1 MPDNILTSLQVEQ
14 FLNLGYVKIENC
26 FDRSS
31 VQDWID
37 LAFSRLGYTADDPL
51 TWAEAKVHL
60 PSMNK
65 VEVPDFA
72 PKAWQAICEL
82 MGGARRIK
90 KPVYWGDSFIINF
103 RLGANQKWQP
113 PSPKVSGWHKDGD
126 WFRHFLDSP
135 EQGLLTIVL
144 WDDVQP
150 ESGGTYIATDSIGPV
165 AKYLLQYPQGITPQK
180 AEFSQL
186 IKQCQKFEEV
196 TGRAGDVFLLH
207 PYILHS
213 ASQNPSGRPRIITN
227 PAVSFQQP
235 MDFNRPDPSDYSLV
249 ERSVLHNLKVDHLN
263 FKITR
268 ARERIT
274 PERVHRQ
281 RKMMETQINR
291 LAANHIN

>member
-31 VQDWID
+31 AQDWID
-37 LAFSRLGYTADDPL
+37 LAFSRLGYIADDPL
-51 TWAEAKVHL
+51 TWSEAKVHL

-82 MGGARRIK
+82 MGGAQRIK
-90 KPVYWGDSFIINF
+90 RPVHWGDSFIINF
-103 RLGANQKWQP
+103 RLGADQKWQP

-135 EQGLLTIVL
+135 EQGLLTIIL

-150 ESGGTYIATDSIGPV
+150 KSGGTYIATDSIGPV
-165 AKYLLQYPQGITPQK
+165 AKYLLQYPQGVTPQQAK
-180 AEFSQL
+180 FGQL
-186 IKQCQKFEEV
+186 IQQCQKFEEV

-207 PYILHS
+207 PYTLHS

-227 PAVSFQQP
+227 PAVSFQHP
-235 MDFNRPDPSDYSLV
+235 MDFNRSDPGDYSLV
-249 ERSVLHNLKVDHLN
+249 ERSVLHALKVNHLN

-268 ARERIT
+268 VRELIT

-281 RKMMETQINR
+281 RKMMETQRNR
-291 LAANHIN
+291 LATNQTK